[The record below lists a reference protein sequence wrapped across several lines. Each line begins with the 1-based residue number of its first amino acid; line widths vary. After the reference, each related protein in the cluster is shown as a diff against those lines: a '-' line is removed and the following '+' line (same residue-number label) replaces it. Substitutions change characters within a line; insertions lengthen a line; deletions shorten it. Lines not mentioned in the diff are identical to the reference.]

1 MFFSFKF
8 VKDDHFE
15 TKDIEVENF
24 DELWTVSSEI
34 LSCAFNEISVFLFTD
49 GTLIDENNYLQT
61 LLIWTKLLIC
71 TQDEKENIFSFFL
84 R

>member
-15 TKDIEVENF
+15 TKDTEVENF
-24 DELWTVSSEI
+24 DERLTVSSEI
-34 LSCAFNEISVFLFTD
+34 LSWAFNEISVFLFTD

-61 LLIWTKLLIC
+61 LLI
-71 TQDEKENIFSFFL
+71 
-84 R
+84 